1 MKLVEEI
8 TKNDRLNALAA
19 YLNVD
24 ANEYFDMDNYFNDNV
39 FKSKQFD
46 EEYLVLTE
54 KEAYDRAVEEIK
66 SIYDDLGLESFTPNF
81 QQWIIDNAIG
91 DAWFVDAFD
100 EMNQG
105 YVDDIESESDDVYEN
120 RLISELVDENILTEE
135 DFDNWGE
142 DHPTLKDSVN
152 LDEKKAEYVEKLA
165 PTDPIKEYKDEFGND
180 TFKKAVDQAG
190 IDLDM
195 VAKEAIAQDGVAH
208 FIALYDG
215 DELDLGN
222 GLYGYRIN

>member
-66 SIYDDLGLESFTPNF
+66 SVYDDLGLESFTPQF
-81 QQWIIDNAIG
+81 QDWIVNNAVQEDFFDNILDEEIEYFTNEEPDEDRVKALESYRNNPHQYIIDYFGLEELSRLVKENNA
-91 DAWFVDAFD
+91 V
-100 EMNQG
+100 
-105 YVDDIESESDDVYEN
+105 
-120 RLISELVDENILTEE
+120 
-135 DFDNWGE
+135 
-142 DHPTLKDSVN
+142 
-152 LDEKKAEYVEKLA
+152 
-165 PTDPIKEYKDEFGND
+165 
-180 TFKKAVDQAG
+180 
-190 IDLDM
+190 DLDM
-195 VAKEAIAQDGVAH
+195 VAKEAIAQDGVSH